1 MNELA
6 LIRKM
11 MARGTALVNIDKL
24 YAPRYSREPR
34 KERWLI
40 SVTYYL
46 NPKQVSE
53 ESRIYPQF
61 ETVNPLGMTIT
72 ELHENRL
79 SVEVIQPG
87 INPNATLLSAPA
99 AAPETP
105 GQARQN
111 AGVVR

>member
-1 MNELA
+1 
-6 LIRKM
+6 

-24 YAPRYSREPR
+24 YAPRYSQEPR
-34 KERWLI
+34 KEHWLI

-53 ESRIYPQF
+53 ASRIYPQF
-61 ETVNPLGMTIT
+61 ETINPLGMTVT

-87 INPNATLLSAPA
+87 TNPNSTLLSAPA
-99 AAPETP
+99 TALGAS

-111 AGVVR
+111 AGAIR